1 LIGSDLKPIWWAWR
15 LRRATRL
22 ARTLA
27 SSYLVTV
34 ALRRRE
40 QEERERQLHRHQ
52 HRRQYQRLLRQ
63 RLDSDQSS
71 KTIPAFFF
79 LSPWS
84 NEACSAFLS
93 SIVFSLSLILLCVL
107 RFPSFSLSAFYHQ
120 NSSLALVTYPLLTT
134 TTERS
139 IPLFPGSL
147 DHTYHPP
154 IVPFDKHTYTFSLQ
168 TSRRPPNFFHAAFA

>member
-1 LIGSDLKPIWWAWR
+1 

-34 ALRRRE
+34 GLRRRE

-63 RLDSDQSS
+63 RLDSDQSP
-71 KTIPAFFF
+71 KTIPAFF
-79 LSPWS
+79 LSLWS

-107 RFPSFSLSAFYHQ
+107 RFPSFSLSAFYPQ